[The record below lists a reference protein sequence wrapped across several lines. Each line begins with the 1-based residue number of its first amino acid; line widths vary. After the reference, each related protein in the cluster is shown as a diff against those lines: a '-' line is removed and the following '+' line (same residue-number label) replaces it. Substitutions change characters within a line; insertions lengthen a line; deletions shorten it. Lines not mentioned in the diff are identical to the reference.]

1 MKPRNRKCQI
11 VGEANIISS
20 SAPRGFLN
28 QIGEKPAHPK
38 PNQRDNTIS
47 CVETNNWEKKY
58 RQEECKV
65 QPSVGYIETLNIL
78 DCEESI
84 QTRLVAVNS
93 YPRVNLRW
101 INRQNER
108 KRYNY
113 K

>member
-11 VGEANIISS
+11 VEEANVISS
-20 SAPRGFLN
+20 IAPRGFLN
-28 QIGEKPAHPK
+28 QIGEKSAHPK

-47 CVETNNWEKKY
+47 YVETNNCETRY
-58 RQEECKV
+58 RQEEYRG
-65 QPSVGYIETLNIL
+65 QLSGEYIETLNIL

-93 YPRVNLRW
+93 YPRVNLRC